1 MIPKRA
7 GGPGDFRGRLQRLES
22 FESEGISV
30 DAYAFQ
36 EAVLRWQLARSGE
49 IPQPDS
55 QPLAELLLDE
65 TRLAIEELAS
75 VSPGPMQEAASLI
88 DGVLVEAWLAN
99 RLVSP
104 PAAMWLRVGSAPV
117 LEGIARA
124 AVDSADAD
132 RSLCPVCEGMPQIS
146 AIVEESG
153 EFMQGSPRYL
163 ICSRCAFWWRF
174 ARATCPTCGEHD
186 PKQLGSYRADAWP
199 WARIDSC
206 QTCNS
211 YIKTFDLR
219 ERGAGAVVPLVD
231 DFATIALDL
240 WAQERALRRRAPSLA
255 GV

>member
-7 GGPGDFRGRLQRLES
+7 GGPGDFLGRLQRLQS
-22 FESEGISV
+22 FEGDTVSV
-30 DAYAFQ
+30 DAFRFQ
-36 EAVLRWQLARSGE
+36 EAVLRWQLARSSGISRLE
-49 IPQPDS
+49 S
-55 QPLAELLLDE
+55 WPLADVLLGE
-65 TRLAIEELAS
+65 TRMAIAELAS
-75 VSPGPMQEAASLI
+75 VSPEPMKEAASLI
-88 DGVLVEAWLAN
+88 DGASVEEWLAN
-99 RLVSP
+99 DEVS
-104 PAAMWLRVGSAPV
+104 AGGAMWLRIGSAPV

-124 AVDSADAD
+124 AADIAD
-132 RSLCPVCEGMPQIS
+132 TDKSTCPVCAGMPQVS

-163 ICSRCAFWWRF
+163 ICSRCAYWWRF

-186 PKQLGSYRADAWP
+186 PKQLGSFRADLWQ

-219 ERGAGAVVPLVD
+219 EPGAGPVVPLID
-231 DFATIALDL
+231 DLATLALDL
-240 WAQERALRRRAPSLA
+240 WAQEHDLRRSAPSMA